1 MNPHPY
7 TSSLTG
13 AHQGAN
19 RLPLDEGVVYEWI
32 EARHRLTLAF
42 RSPTQRERRIIHQAE
57 CHLALLTLPAGVF
70 LLVHFVGLDWTAA
83 ICPAPAPPDGTSCRV
98 DVCLRDAL
106 SGAIVA
112 FRELVLP
119 RVFEE
124 RLNHAIAAQPE
135 VPDRREL
142 LRRLAAHR
150 ARYGPDRELLPLATV
165 RCLAEDP
172 PPAVALRESVVAHDP
187 LQSSV
192 RVIDAHESEPHHA
205 VSDAAPQAVRHLG
218 EHAPNPVRHPASDVD
233 HAAIWSPSPL
243 RPPLHED
250 APQWADAPTA
260 QRSTS
265 SPIPQPDGAASPPAD
280 AATAQPAHQPPTRP
294 AEVMEGADEY
304 ISIPRAA
311 LLAGLAPATLRSQAT
326 RRKRSLRTT
335 RIGGRGVV
343 TTRRWLHEYLAQR
356 DPRGSRHP
364 LPASY
369 IAP

>member
-1 MNPHPY
+1 MNAHPY

-13 AHQGAN
+13 AHQGTS

-42 RSPTQRERRIIHQAE
+42 RSPTQRERRIIRQAE
-57 CHLALLTLPAGVF
+57 CRLAVLALPVGAF

-83 ICPAPAPPDGTSCRV
+83 ICPAPAAPEGTSCRV
-98 DVCLRDAL
+98 DVRLRDAL

-112 FRELVLP
+112 FRELALP
-119 RVFEE
+119 HAFEE
-124 RLNHAIAAQPE
+124 RLNRAIAAQPE

-142 LRRLAAHR
+142 LRRLTSLR

-172 PPAVALRESVVAHDP
+172 PPAVALRESLVVQGP
-187 LQSSV
+187 RQSSV
-192 RVIDAHESEPHHA
+192 RAFAAHGSEPDPA
-205 VSDAAPQAVRHLG
+205 ASDATPRAVTHMG
-218 EHAPNPVRHPASDVD
+218 EHAPTFVLHPADG
-233 HAAIWSPSPL
+233 APYAPIPSPPAQ
-243 RPPLHED
+243 PPLHEE
-250 APQWADAPTA
+250 APLWADASTA

-265 SPIPQPDGAASPPAD
+265 NPIPQADRVTDPPAD
-280 AATAQPAHQPPTRP
+280 ATRAEPAHQPPTRT
-294 AEVMEGADEY
+294 AEAMEGADEY

-335 RIGGRGVV
+335 RIAGRGVV

>member
-7 TSSLTG
+7 TTSVIG
-13 AHQGAN
+13 AHQGTN
-19 RLPLDEGVVYEWI
+19 RLPLDEGVVYEWH

-57 CHLALLTLPAGVF
+57 CHLAFLALPAGVF

-83 ICPAPAPPDGTSCRV
+83 ICPAPAPPEGTSCPV
-98 DVCLRDAL
+98 DVLLRDAL

-112 FRELVLP
+112 SRQLALP
-119 RVFEE
+119 RAFEE
-124 RLNHAIAAQPE
+124 QLNHAIAAQLE

-142 LRRLAAHR
+142 LRRLASLR
-150 ARYGPDRELLPLATV
+150 ARYGPDREMLPLATA
-165 RCLAEDP
+165 RCLTEE

-187 LQSSV
+187 RQSSV
-192 RVIDAHESEPHHA
+192 RVIDAHESEPQRG
-205 VSDAAPQAVRHLG
+205 DA
-218 EHAPNPVRHPASDVD
+218 S
-233 HAAIWSPSPL
+233 
-243 RPPLHED
+243 
-250 APQWADAPTA
+250 TA

-265 SPIPQPDGAASPPAD
+265 SPILQADGV
-280 AATAQPAHQPPTRP
+280 ATAEPAHQPPTST

>member
-1 MNPHPY
+1 MNPHTY
-7 TSSLTG
+7 TTSLTG
-13 AHQGAN
+13 AHQGTN

-42 RSPTQRERRIIHQAE
+42 RSPTQRERRIIRQAE
-57 CHLALLTLPAGVF
+57 CHLALLALPAGVF
-70 LLVHFVGLDWTAA
+70 LLMHFVGLDWTAA
-83 ICPAPAPPDGTSCRV
+83 ICPAPAPPEGTSCPV
-98 DVCLRDAL
+98 DVLLRDAL

-112 FRELVLP
+112 SRQLALP
-119 RVFEE
+119 RAFEE
-124 RLNHAIAAQPE
+124 QLNHAIAAQLE

-142 LRRLAAHR
+142 LRQLASLR
-150 ARYGPDRELLPLATV
+150 ARYGPDRELLPLATA
-165 RCLAEDP
+165 RCLAEE
-172 PPAVALRESVVAHDP
+172 PPAVALRESVVAHSP
-187 LQSSV
+187 SQSSV
-192 RVIDAHESEPHHA
+192 RVSDAHGSEPHPA
-205 VSDAAPQAVRHLG
+205 DSDAAPRAVTHMG
-218 EHAPNPVRHPASDVD
+218 EHSPTPVRHSASGTA
-233 HAAIWSPSPL
+233 HAPVWSPTPP
-243 RPPLHED
+243 RHPLHED
-250 APQWADAPTA
+250 APQWADASTA

-265 SPIPQPDGAASPPAD
+265 SPILQADGAVRPPAD
-280 AATAQPAHQPPTRP
+280 AATAELAHQSPTRP